1 MRRSPVRATP
11 APSILL
17 ALFLPVLAA
26 ACASEPYEVT
36 APPVPL
42 WKYAV
47 GTAASGPGSKTA
59 PPRSIAICYNGAFS
73 EPAEVLAQV
82 REICPKKGEIIRVD
96 EDVFWNNCSLS
107 KPVRATFICIPGP
120 AKPSKFN

>member
-1 MRRSPVRATP
+1 MRPTR
-11 APSILL
+11 APSSLL

-47 GTAASGPGSKTA
+47 GTAASDQGTKAA
-59 PPRSIAICYNGAFS
+59 PPRSIAICYNSAFS
-73 EPAEVLAQV
+73 EPAEVLAEV
-82 REICPKKGEIIRVD
+82 RGKCPRKGEIIRVD

-107 KPVRATFICIPGP
+107 KPVRATFVCIPGP
-120 AKPSKFN
+120 ARRSKFK